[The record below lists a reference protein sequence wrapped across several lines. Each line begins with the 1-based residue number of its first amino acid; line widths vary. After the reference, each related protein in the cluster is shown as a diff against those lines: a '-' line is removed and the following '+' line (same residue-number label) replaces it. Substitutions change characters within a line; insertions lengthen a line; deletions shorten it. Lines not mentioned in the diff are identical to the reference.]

1 MGSITEVW
9 KNSGEWKKFTDFL
22 DTSEPEGYDS
32 SGVPMKLS
40 RYAVFLQIYVNLYY
54 KEKELLGKLLS
65 EGTVWFKDGK
75 TVNRKFKKFQAK
87 KNL

>member
-9 KNSGEWKKFTDFL
+9 KNSSEWKKFTNFL
-22 DTSEPEGYDS
+22 DTSEPEGIDS

-54 KEKELLGKLLS
+54 KEKELLGK
-65 EGTVWFKDGK
+65 
-75 TVNRKFKKFQAK
+75 
-87 KNL
+87 